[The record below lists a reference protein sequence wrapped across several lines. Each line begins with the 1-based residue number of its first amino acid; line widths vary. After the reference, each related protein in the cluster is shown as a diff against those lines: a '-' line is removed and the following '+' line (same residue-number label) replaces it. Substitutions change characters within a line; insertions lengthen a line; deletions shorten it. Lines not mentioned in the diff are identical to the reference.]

1 MIWRARSHRFVFP
14 RGPIVMGILNVT
26 PDSFSDGG
34 QFNDVVQAVER
45 GVEMVREGAEI
56 VDIGGEST
64 RPGAK
69 RVSADEEA
77 LRVIPV
83 IRQLRER
90 VEVVLS
96 VDTMKPSVAEAA
108 LKVGVD
114 MVNDVGASRTE
125 AEMWRLVAKYEAGY
139 VAMHMQ
145 GLPQSMQENPAY
157 GNVME
162 EVLGFFVDRMLQLK
176 EHGVDL
182 DQVAIDPGIGFGKTM
197 EHNITLLR
205 NTSDFLSLSRPILI
219 GLSRKSFLG
228 SLTGAVQP
236 EDRMAGG
243 LGATLWAAARGARVF
258 RTHDVRSTVDAL
270 RVWEVLASRR
280 ANPESASPNF
290 VKSN

>member
-34 QFNDVVQAVER
+34 QFNDVIQAVER

-90 VEVVLS
+90 VEGVLS

-108 LKVGVD
+108 LRAGVD

-197 EHNITLLR
+197 EHNFSLL
-205 NTSDFLSLSRPILI
+205 SHLPVILY
-219 GLSRKSFLG
+219 L
-228 SLTGAVQP
+228 
-236 EDRMAGG
+236 
-243 LGATLWAAARGARVF
+243 
-258 RTHDVRSTVDAL
+258 
-270 RVWEVLASRR
+270 
-280 ANPESASPNF
+280 
-290 VKSN
+290 